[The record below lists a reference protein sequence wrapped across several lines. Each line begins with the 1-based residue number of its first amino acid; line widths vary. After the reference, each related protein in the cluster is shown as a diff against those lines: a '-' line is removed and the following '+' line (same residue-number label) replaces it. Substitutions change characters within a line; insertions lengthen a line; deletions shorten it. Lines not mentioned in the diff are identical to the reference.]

1 MFEKEECCIRVCL
14 SIFFVALLV
23 AAQPAFGQD
32 SPESDEISST
42 VIDLG
47 TISAQN
53 PVVSYETSLDYPG
66 DIDWF
71 RLEVEE
77 AMGLTISAIESGLD
91 PGANFRLIVQDQNE
105 SYIDSGEISL
115 QRALDPGSYLIRVDS
130 GDLSTLDYVLVIGKN
145 FETEPNDC
153 VSEANNLGLLDRCIV
168 LSGSIDPMA
177 DIDFYRFDVSS
188 DTEGYAN
195 IFVPISDGIG
205 TELVLYEY
213 NETEG
218 LYIPIDLNEDQ
229 IVTYIGEGSYA
240 VRVEGY
246 SIYDT
251 IPGYVLAIV
260 SATVRCETEP
270 NDDFEYAIT
279 LGALDKE
286 GLLQE
291 GCIFPYDD
299 IDHYLFEINETAV
312 VTIEV
317 FGTASG
323 DSYIALYDESEE
335 EIDWDDDG
343 GSEYWSLIEREL
355 TPGIYYVSVESSY
368 WGGSEF
374 QYSLAIEETSETP

>member
-115 QRALDPGSYLIRVDS
+115 QRALDPGSYLIQVDS

-213 NETEG
+213 NKTEG
-218 LYIPIDLNEDQ
+218 LYLPIDLNEDQ

-251 IPGYVLAIV
+251 IPGYVLAIIF
-260 SATVRCETEP
+260 ATVRCETEP

-355 TPGIYYVSVESSY
+355 TPGMYYVSVESSY